1 MIYAK
6 YTMVLKT
13 IMDDSEGM
21 ALLNKAMSTY
31 PLYEKR
37 SKEQWIP
44 SYVPTRSELNQK
56 ILNHYKYREIGF
68 ESVGRFVDELE
79 IALCEI
85 MPKYNLLYHTADQDY
100 NMLYN
105 ADYTR
110 RITTTRDGSETSD
123 TESSVQ
129 NSTETT
135 SSDSSTATSSN
146 NDASKSVTSQ
156 TPQNELDI
164 TAQNID
170 SVGYADQVDWNKSDS
185 TGNTS
190 TSGNSNSTSDTSGS
204 GNVKGEISK
213 QENEESF
220 EELKGNYGQMSYQYL
235 VKKYRELIINIEQM
249 IMNDPRIQELFMMV
263 Y

>member
-6 YTMVLKT
+6 YTVVLKEL
-13 IMDDSEGM
+13 MDNPEVKP
-21 ALLNKAMSTY
+21 LLDKAMSTY
-31 PLYEKR
+31 PLYEKK
-37 SKEQWIP
+37 SEEKWIP

-56 ILNHYKYREIGF
+56 ILNHYKYCEIGF
-68 ESVGRFVDELE
+68 ETVGRFLDELE
-79 IALCEI
+79 ISLNEI

-110 RITTTRDGSETSD
+110 KITTQRDGSE
-123 TESSVQ
+123 
-129 NSTETT
+129 STDTT
-135 SSDSSTATSSN
+135 SNIQNTTENEATDSSSAQTSN
-146 NDASKSVTSQ
+146 NDASKHVQSQ

-164 TAQNID
+164 TAKNID
-170 SVGYADQVDWNKSDS
+170 SVGYADQVDWNKSDADG
-185 TGNTS
+185 TTTS
-190 TSGNSNSTSDTSGS
+190 SGNSTSKTDHSGS
-204 GNVKGEISK
+204 GNVTAE
-213 QENEESF
+213 QERSEKEESF

-249 IMNDPRIQELFMMV
+249 IINDPRIQELFMLV